1 MLRNSGR
8 RGTRIG
14 VTMMFIPR
22 NVTLETPTTDAIL
35 GSGIIIPKANV
46 VHAHRGAEPVD
57 LKQVPQG
64 ILMVLGE
71 GLAFLATKEQ
81 SISAQAIAQHL
92 TAYIASRGG
101 PVGGIFRAVMAGAT
115 DLAWPEPDLKAVLD
129 QTLAHPDTFVIPHV
143 DIIQASYVQGSRLR
157 RGHPASTVLTRE
169 NARGMRESV
178 RITPT
183 DSELAES
190 LLMLRFMA
198 ERRAIRDKVVREK
211 VDLAGIELATFKKFR
226 AQYPST
232 LGTHRGRIVAEV
244 MREVGSHLE
253 AKGTSLAAVDAM
265 VLTQLDYFRV
275 IPQFAKYF
283 AMAS

>member
-1 MLRNSGR
+1 
-8 RGTRIG
+8 
-14 VTMMFIPR
+14 MMFIPR
-22 NVTLETPTTDAIL
+22 NGTLETPTTDAIL
-35 GSGIIIPKANV
+35 GSGIIIPKASV

-57 LKQVPQG
+57 LKQAPQG

-92 TAYIASRGG
+92 TAYIASRG

-115 DLAWPEPDLKAVLD
+115 DLAWPEPDLKAVFD
-129 QTLAHPDTFVIPHV
+129 QILAHPDTFVIPHV
-143 DIIQASYVQGSRLR
+143 DIIQASYVPGSKLR
-157 RGHPASTVLTRE
+157 RSHPASTVLTRE
-169 NARGMRESV
+169 TARGMRESV

-183 DSELAES
+183 DSELADS

-198 ERRAIRDKVVREK
+198 ERRAIRDKVLREQ
-211 VDLAGIELATFKKFR
+211 VDVAGIELAAFKKFR

-232 LGTHRGRIVAEV
+232 LGTHRGQIVAEV

-253 AKGTSLAAVDAM
+253 AKGSSLAAVDAM